1 MVPQLVQVGAVST
14 AEIGVVLALL
24 FKSPTS
30 TSSVDEEFRS
40 HSSSS
45 RVLEYECPCLTLS
58 WFLPI
63 SVPCCNCH
71 HYCGGGQCDS
81 TPPPF
86 AAGGGHPSTD
96 GVLAQDGSH
105 PLRECRRDTTDQL
118 SVRQVGAGGIRLRHQ
133 SRAHRRLDRNGTP
146 ISNGGLYSLFLS
158 LSLPLLYSTQAI
170 TTKSWDYHW

>member
-1 MVPQLVQVGAVST
+1 MLLV
-14 AEIGVVLALL
+14 LL
-24 FKSPTS
+24 KLEWYLLYCSNHI
-30 TSSVDEEFRS
+30 VEFRS

-45 RVLEYECPCLTLS
+45 RVLEYEYPCLTLS

-133 SRAHRRLDRNGTP
+133 SRAHRRLDRNDTP
-146 ISNGGLYSLFLS
+146 ISNGGLYSLFLSLLCLSLS